1 MAGCAET
8 NTTSISGR
16 VATKYRKRKAE
27 EFE

>member
-16 VATKYRKRKAE
+16 LATKYRKRKTE
-27 EFE
+27 KLE